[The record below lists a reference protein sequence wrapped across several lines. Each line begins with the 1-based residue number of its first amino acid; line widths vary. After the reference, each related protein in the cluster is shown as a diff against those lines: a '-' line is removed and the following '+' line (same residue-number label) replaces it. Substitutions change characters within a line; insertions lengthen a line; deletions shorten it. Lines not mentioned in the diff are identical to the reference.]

1 MCMALGG
8 SFAQRFSLSGSY
20 TKCLF
25 LLSPLILSNYDVLK
39 LCHPPLGCY
48 QDVVPVIASLCFAAH
63 VPHVD
68 AQY

>member
-1 MCMALGG
+1 MYGFGEILCVKVPIIRILHQV
-8 SFAQRFSLSGSY
+8 SI
-20 TKCLF
+20 

-48 QDVVPVIASLCFAAH
+48 QDVVPVIASLCFTAH